1 MEKNI
6 NKRIDTYIS
15 EFKNEMWK
23 KIASM
28 GFSEKEK
35 VNELLEFMYEYT
47 KLSLTKDDFSKRKRV
62 KNCIPELNRC
72 NALRANGEQCTRQ
85 RKDNCEYCG
94 THSKGAVVG
103 TTSATSKNEIQKKI
117 EVFAQDI
124 NGIVYYIDNDDNV
137 YKTEDILEEKTNPV
151 IIAKYVKTESGYSI
165 PEFGL

>member
-15 EFKNEMWK
+15 DFKNEMWK

-28 GFSEKEK
+28 GFSEKDK

-94 THSKGAVVG
+94 THSKGVVVG
-103 TTSATSKNEIQKKI
+103 ASSTTKNELQKKI

-124 NGIVYYIDNDDNV
+124 NGIVYYIDNNDNV

>member
-6 NKRIDTYIS
+6 NKRIDTYIG
-15 EFKNEMWK
+15 EYKNAMWE
-23 KIASM
+23 KISSI

-35 VNELLEFMYEYT
+35 INEFLEFMYEYR
-47 KLSLTKDDFSKRKRV
+47 KLSLTKEDFSKRKRV

-94 THSKGAVVG
+94 THSKGNITG
-103 TTSATSKNEIQKKI
+103 TTSNEKNEIQKKL

-124 NGIVYYIDNDDNV
+124 QGIVYYVDNADNV
-137 YKTEDILEEKTNPV
+137 YKTEDILEEKTNPTV
-151 IIAKYVKTESGYSI
+151 VAKYVITESGYSI
-165 PEFGL
+165 PEFGI

>member
-15 EFKNEMWK
+15 EYKNAMWE
-23 KIASM
+23 KISHI

-35 VNELLEFMYEYT
+35 INEFLEFMYEYR
-47 KLSLTKDDFSKRKRV
+47 KLSLTKEDFSKRKRV

-85 RKDNCEYCG
+85 RKDNCNYCG
-94 THSKGAVVG
+94 THSKGTIVG
-103 TTSATSKNEIQKKI
+103 TSSTEKHEIQKKL

-124 NGIVYYIDNDDNV
+124 QGIVYYLDNAENV
-137 YKTEDILEEKTNPV
+137 YRTEDILEEKTNPD
-151 IIAKYVKTESGYSI
+151 IIAKYIRTESGYSI
-165 PEFGL
+165 PEFGI

>member
-15 EFKNEMWK
+15 DFKNEMWK

-28 GFSEKEK
+28 GFSEKDK

-94 THSKGAVVG
+94 THSKGVVVG
-103 TTSATSKNEIQKKI
+103 ASSATKNELQKKI

-124 NGIVYYIDNDDNV
+124 NGIVYYIDNNDNV

>member
-28 GFSEKEK
+28 GFSEKDK

-72 NALRANGEQCTRQ
+72 NAMRANGEQCTRQ
-85 RKDNCEYCG
+85 RKDSCEYCG
-94 THSKGAVVG
+94 THSKGSVVG
-103 TTSATSKNEIQKKI
+103 ASSTTKNEIQKKI

-137 YKTEDILEEKTNPV
+137 YKTEDILEEKTNPA
-151 IIAKYVKTESGYSI
+151 IIAKCVKTESGYSI